1 MQAAAKIEKPLE
13 APRFFIPFAAVPGLS
28 LEGLKASPIV
38 PGVSVCTEGAADGH
52 YAWDANDMPHPEVI
66 DSTTLDTI
74 ITAAAAFA
82 NGVRVNNGHYSPV
95 NEACGYLSAFTKDG
109 VKLRANL
116 TLFRSYNGFEH
127 LAEIIATVP
136 DTFGLSLDFDRTH
149 EFRDDGKAYVRA
161 KQIIS
166 CDFVSAP
173 AANRGLFDK
182 PRTAKPM
189 AEPTTP
195 AAPAAPAAPT
205 PAPAAPAAAP
215 DTAAITAAVQAALAP
230 IQTQLGEL
238 TTKVNSLA
246 AKVEAAPAATPAPTD
261 PAATPAPAAGMEALR
276 TELTAMQRKLDVA
289 FSAQPGAAPAGTP
302 AGEAPKKL
310 TAYERNLEAAKKLIP
325 AA

>member
-1 MQAAAKIEKPLE
+1 MPAAAKIEKPLE

-52 YAWDANDMPHPEVI
+52 YAWDANDIPHPEVI

-161 KQIIS
+161 TQIIS
-166 CDFVSAP
+166 CDLVSAP

-189 AEPTTP
+189 ADPITP
-195 AAPAAPAAPT
+195 ATVAPATPT

-261 PAATPAPAAGMEALR
+261 PPATPAPAAGMEALR
-276 TELTAMQRKLDVA
+276 AELTAMQRKLDVA
-289 FSAQPGAAPAGTP
+289 FSAQPGATPAAAPADGQPP
-302 AGEAPKKL
+302 AKQ
-310 TAYERNLEAAKKLIP
+310 TAYERNLAAVAKLN
-325 AA
+325 AK